1 MESQEFLK
9 SLTSCKTLNQE
20 YLKQSTAISIGVWS
34 NPTAIDIYSKI
45 VTVEFEHTD
54 GTKFWSDENILGC
67 DLVIVLSLK
76 T

>member
-9 SLTSCKTLNQE
+9 SLISCKTLNQE

-34 NPTAIDIYSKI
+34 NPIDNIYSKI

-54 GTKFWSDENILGC
+54 GERFWSDENILGC